1 MWLGASAYHGHAPAC
16 GLDQSSL
23 PGSFNPSLIS
33 AISTRQNSG
42 WQNPGAENRQIKESP
57 EREPVGQYLEC
68 HFVIVTTVGLEI
80 LMSSNGKI
88 GTLVVFDNMSTYN
101 LLSSKGRPHQGG
113 FVEIYGPP
121 MDHMDHNPK
130 ISSRTVLRADPLI
143 SFPYCS
149 HFKKFLV

>member
-33 AISTRQNSG
+33 AISTRQNSD

-57 EREPVGQYLEC
+57 ERESVVQYLEC
-68 HFVIVTTVGLEI
+68 HFVIVTTDGLEI
-80 LMSSNGKI
+80 WMSSNGKI

-101 LLSSKGRPHQGG
+101 LLSSKVDLIKADLWR
-113 FVEIYGPP
+113 F
-121 MDHMDHNPK
+121 
-130 ISSRTVLRADPLI
+130 TVLQWTIWTITPKYLPGQSWELI
-143 SFPYCS
+143 LW
-149 HFKKFLV
+149 FLSTIAHISRNF